1 MQVDVVVVGGGAMGS
16 AAAWQL
22 SRSGRS
28 VVLLEQFEAGHH
40 IGASHGATRNF
51 NTAYAEADYLDL
63 LAESKTLWDELA
75 AENGAPLL
83 DLVGLANHGNIPK
96 LELVREAHQERG
108 IESYFMSADEAADR
122 WRGMNFSTDVLFV
135 PGSGRI
141 RSADALV
148 ALRKSAES
156 HGAVFKYSTPVRDIR
171 VDGDD
176 SVVVVTEE
184 TEYTANRVV
193 VTAGAWTPKVLKDL
207 VKLPALVVT
216 QEQPAHFTPTDNTLV
231 WPSFNHN
238 PDPDPNNELYEY
250 WFSPVYGMLTPGEGV
265 KAGWHGVGPVMDPD
279 ERTFEPIPQQLEA
292 LVRYAEEWLPGVDPS
307 TAVPISCTYTTT
319 PTEDFVLDG
328 FGPLV
333 VGAGFSGHGF
343 KFTPA
348 IGRVLKDIVD
358 GGVAPDRFLADR

>member
-1 MQVDVVVVGGGAMGS
+1 MGS

-22 SRSGRS
+22 SRSGKS

-63 LAESKTLWDELA
+63 LAEAKTLWDELA
-75 AENGAPLL
+75 AESGAPLL
-83 DLVGLANHGNIPK
+83 DLVGLANHGNVEK
-96 LELVREAHQERG
+96 LQEVHAAHQERG
-108 IESYFMSADEAADR
+108 IESYFISAAEAADR
-122 WRGMNFSTDVLFV
+122 WQGMNFATDVLFV
-135 PGSGRI
+135 PGSGRV

-148 ALRKSAES
+148 ALRTSAEAR
-156 HGAVFKYSTPVRDIR
+156 GAIFKYSTPVRDIR
-171 VDGDD
+171 VTGAE

-184 TEYTANRVV
+184 TEYTAQHVV
-193 VTAGAWTPKVLKDL
+193 VTAGAWTSKLIGDQVD
-207 VKLPALVVT
+207 LPALVVT
-216 QEQPAHFTPTDNTLV
+216 QEQPAHFTPLDNTVV

-238 PDPDPNNELYEY
+238 PDPDPGNDRYEY
-250 WFSPVYGMLTPGEGV
+250 WYSPVYGMLTPGEGV

-279 ERTFEPIPQQLEA
+279 ERTFQPIPQQLEA

-319 PTEDFVLDG
+319 PTEDFVLDR

-348 IGRVLKDIVD
+348 IGRVLADIVD
-358 GGVAPDRFLADR
+358 GGVAPQRFHAER

>member
-1 MQVDVVVVGGGAMGS
+1 MGS

-22 SRSGRS
+22 ARSGKS
-28 VVLLEQFEAGHH
+28 VVLLERFEEGHH
-40 IGASHGATRNF
+40 MGASHGATRNF

-63 LAESKTLWDELA
+63 LAESKLLWDELA
-75 AENGAPLL
+75 AEYGAPLL
-83 DLVGLANHGNIPK
+83 DLVGLANHGHVARLK
-96 LELVREAHQERG
+96 EVHAAHQARG
-108 IESYFMSADEAADR
+108 IESYFISAGEAAAR
-122 WRGMNFSTDVLFV
+122 WQGMNFSTDVLFV

-141 RSADALV
+141 RAAEALT

-156 HGAVFKYSTPVRDIR
+156 RGALFKYSTPVRDIQ
-171 VDGDD
+171 VTGGE
-176 SVVVVTEE
+176 SVVVVTED
-184 TEYTANRVV
+184 TEYTARHVV
-193 VTAGAWTPKVLKDL
+193 VTAGAWTSKLIGAQVD
-207 VKLPALVVT
+207 LPALVVT
-216 QEQPAHFTPTDNTLV
+216 QEQPAHFTPRDNTLV
-231 WPSFNHN
+231 WPSFNHT
-238 PDPDPNNELYEY
+238 PDLDDDLYEY
-250 WFSPVYGMLTPGEGV
+250 WYSPVYGMLTPGEGV

-279 ERTFEPIPQQLEA
+279 ERTFQPIPHQMDA

-319 PTEDFVLDG
+319 PTEDFVLDH

-358 GGVAPDRFLADR
+358 GGTAPARFAAER

>member
-1 MQVDVVVVGGGAMGS
+1 MVDVVVVGGGAMGS

-22 SRSGRS
+22 ARSGKS

-40 IGASHGATRNF
+40 IVASHGATRNF

-63 LAESKTLWDELA
+63 LAEAKTLWDELA
-75 AENGAPLL
+75 AETGAPLL
-83 DLVGLANHGNIPK
+83 DLVGLANHGNVERLRTI
-96 LELVREAHQERG
+96 RAAHQERG
-108 IESYFMSADEAADR
+108 IESYFISADEAMDR
-122 WRGMNFSTDVLFV
+122 WQGMNFATDVLFV

-141 RSADALV
+141 RSANALV
-148 ALRKSAES
+148 ALRKAAES
-156 HGAVFKYSTPVRDIR
+156 HGAIFKYSTPVHDIR
-171 VDGDD
+171 VDGAET
-176 SVVVVTEE
+176 VVVVTDE

-193 VTAGAWTPKVLKDL
+193 VAAGAWTNKVLGEHA
-207 VKLPALVVT
+207 KLPPLVVT
-216 QEQPAHFTPTDNTLV
+216 QEQPAHFTPVDNTLV
-231 WPSFNHN
+231 WPSFNHS
-238 PDPDPNNELYEY
+238 PDVDDPAYEY
-250 WFSPVYGMLTPGEGV
+250 WYSPVYGMLTPGEGV

-279 ERTFEPIPQQLEA
+279 ERTFQPIPEQLDA
-292 LVRYAEEWLPGVDPS
+292 LVRYAQEWLPGVDPS

-319 PTEDFVLDG
+319 PTEDFVLDR

-358 GGVAPDRFLADR
+358 GGVAPQRFLADR